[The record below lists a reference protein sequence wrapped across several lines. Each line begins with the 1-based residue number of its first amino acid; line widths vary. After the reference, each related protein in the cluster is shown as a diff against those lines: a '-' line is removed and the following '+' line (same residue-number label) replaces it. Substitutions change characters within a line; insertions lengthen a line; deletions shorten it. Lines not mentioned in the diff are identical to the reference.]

1 MKHTLPVLAALALGL
16 AAPASAQEEIAPP
29 PPDAEPAEAI
39 EEAAPPPA
47 SDAEPGAGPRRER
60 PRRPGAGPRRDGPG
74 GAGGHGPRHGGP
86 GGAGGPGRGAFG
98 MRDQGGSLGFL
109 APLLKNPEA
118 AAKIGLTEEQSQ
130 ALAATIA
137 DLDAQLAAVH
147 DKLPAA
153 FEKQARLLEADPVD
167 EAAILA
173 AVNEAWDLRREVALL
188 QTRKVIAIRA
198 ALGPEQIEKARALLK
213 EEFGRFGERGGPGG
227 GMRRGPGERGPGG
240 RRGPKGGPA
249 AEGAAEAAE

>member
-1 MKHTLPVLAALALGL
+1 MKHTLPVFAAIALGL
-16 AAPASAQEEIAPP
+16 AVPASAQEEAAPP

-60 PRRPGAGPRRDGPG
+60 PRRPGAGPRRD
-74 GAGGHGPRHGGP
+74 GP